1 MKKVKSSDKSIDRG
15 DNASYSEKCQSHI
28 SCSFSYKLA
37 CIDDKFSKQVFF
49 TEEKNVAYKFIEIFA
64 KKW

>member
-28 SCSFSYKLA
+28 PCNFSYKLA

-49 TEEKNVAYKFIEIFA
+49 TEEKM
-64 KKW
+64 